1 MKKNFV
7 LDTNVL
13 LHDPQ
18 ELFRFEDNNVCV
30 PIYVIEEIDS
40 FKKGLNELGR
50 NARMAARTVDEY
62 RKKGNL
68 HDGVEMPSGGLLRV
82 LFTRNQLPRE
92 YSLSHEMDNWILA
105 VAVDL
110 SKNEPDIPVVFVTM
124 DTNLRIR
131 ANAVGIDTED
141 FEAGKY
147 DKDEM
152 YTGHTR

>member
-18 ELFRFEDNNVCV
+18 ALFRFEDNNVCI

-62 RKKGNL
+62 RKKRNL
-68 HDGVEMPSGGLLRV
+68 QDGEEMHGIPYLYVKKSTNIDIENPISVLLR
-82 LFTRNQLPRE
+82 
-92 YSLSHEMDNWILA
+92 
-105 VAVDL
+105 
-110 SKNEPDIPVVFVTM
+110 K
-124 DTNLRIR
+124 
-131 ANAVGIDTED
+131 
-141 FEAGKY
+141 
-147 DKDEM
+147 
-152 YTGHTR
+152 